1 MSGCMI
7 MGVSVDVEVMVVVLC
22 CISLSRKA
30 AKVRHGAALTRH
42 TRITMK

>member
-1 MSGCMI
+1 MREECGGRCSKLG
-7 MGVSVDVEVMVVVLC
+7 MGVVGIGVS
-22 CISLSRKA
+22 ISLSRKA